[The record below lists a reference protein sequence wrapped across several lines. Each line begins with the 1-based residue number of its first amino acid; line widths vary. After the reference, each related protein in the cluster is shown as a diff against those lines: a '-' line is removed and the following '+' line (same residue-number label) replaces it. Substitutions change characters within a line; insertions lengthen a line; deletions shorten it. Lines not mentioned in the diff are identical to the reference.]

1 MRRQADTVHLRGTK
15 ILVAGGEQAL
25 GRTLK
30 SALRRMRFRHILHVR
45 TAREVIQHL
54 GTVRTDLL
62 ITRHDLPDLD
72 AWRLTRMIRS
82 GRFCSADLPIV
93 VVSEERPQPVLEAVA
108 TEHDVPLV
116 STADEGKLFEAID
129 SYLSGAV
136 RPALL
141 VVEDDERIA
150 SLISDSLCYGFEI
163 EIRNDGE
170 SGLAAWMERHHALV
184 ILDLVLPRMPGHEV
198 LRGIMEINST
208 QPVIILTAH
217 ATTDRHQELVLA
229 GAVEFLAKPFQVDE
243 LRHTC
248 ESVLRY
254 RNLVKTHVQ
263 VEQTEKAM
271 HQISNRVHAAD
282 YCLSSG
288 KAWIASQHIKGALG
302 VCRRSPPT
310 QEEWDKMAHE
320 FGDRPGGV

>member
-1 MRRQADTVHLRGTK
+1 MTVHLRGTK
-15 ILVAGGEQAL
+15 VLVAAGERAL
-25 GRTLK
+25 GRTLRV
-30 SALRRMRFRHILHVR
+30 ALRRMGFRHILNVCS
-45 TAREVIQHL
+45 AREVIQHL

-82 GRFCSADLPIV
+82 GRFCSAPLPIV
-93 VVSEERPQPVLEAVA
+93 VVSEERPQPVLEAIA
-108 TEHDVPLV
+108 REHDVPLV
-116 STADEGKLFEAID
+116 STDDEGTLFEAID
-129 SYLSGAV
+129 SCLSGAA

-141 VVEDDERIA
+141 VVEDDKRIA
-150 SLISDSLCYGFEI
+150 ALISDSLCYGFET

-170 SGLAAWMERHHALV
+170 SGLAAWSERHHDLV
-184 ILDLVLPRMPGHEV
+184 ILDLVLPRMSGHEV
-198 LRGIMEINST
+198 LQGIMEINST

-243 LRHTC
+243 LRQTC

-254 RNLVKTHVQ
+254 RRLTETHAELQ
-263 VEQTEKAM
+263 EKEKAM
-271 HQISNRVHAAD
+271 HQLSNRVHAAD

-302 VCRRSPPT
+302 MCRRSPPT
-310 QEEWDKMAHE
+310 QEEWDKMARE
-320 FGDRPGGV
+320 FGDRPGGR